1 MKKAHRI
8 IIAVF
13 CILILATAG
22 KSAYAAG
29 LSRLDETEKEKI
41 ICVVYDNSS
50 SMFQD
55 DDPPKEYTDR
65 WVQADYAMKALALMM
80 NSGDTLRPYI
90 MGDYKTEGRNT
101 AGISSIQIKADSK
114 VTLNE
119 LEKKMNAMKF
129 TEMTYFEGVEEAAE
143 DLKKSQTKNKDC
155 WIIILT
161 DGVFTSPEKMKDGKD
176 SLVEELEKITAD
188 NANVSIGYVPIGK
201 NAISLEGD
209 RKKRIYTAEG
219 GSIMEQVTRMIN
231 LIYGR
236 VQLDESTKEDYVQQ
250 GDEAGRLNVRMDVPV
265 EKMIVLLQDAGETG
279 NYVDLEEGL
288 EEKLNK
294 RITAVDPTVTDAFV
308 KASDIA
314 FSGRSSVPGI
324 EKGVKSHESAKI
336 QYSILRGLI
345 YNFTGN
351 SEQNMDMEDQYVS
364 IEVGR
369 DAYDTVDVY
378 YQPAVLVEMDY
389 YQNGEKIEHG
399 EGCTAALGGE
409 ETEKCIREGEMT
421 IQLYMTDSSGT
432 PIEKQDSPLLYENN
446 FVVEMR
452 SQDGTLIDQQELGGY
467 RYQFQVEEGTYTL
480 NITTAWNEVYAKQ
493 IEVQEPIRPLELERV
508 SPDRVWIDQKEG
520 DGSVLSVQIREGG
533 EILGSAAAKNTEVEC
548 RVKDEDFIAER
559 MGYQGDG
566 IWKFRILLKDYE
578 QHQIA
583 DSIECD
589 ITAVRKYQSGTKEVT
604 GEPKDATISLQ
615 VVSGDFELSIEPKE
629 KELLHPFRR
638 IFLGEKLPLKYLC
651 DGEEL
656 TEKQKKEGLVIQDF
670 QIEPEYMNKYL
681 GIDRNNN
688 LQLKGGWIWL
698 FSIPEEIEVSMSG
711 QYERYN
717 TLKSFTIACAFS
729 VKDVPLF
736 VKIIIYIVI
745 GLVIFWIAA
754 YLCKKKFSRFYIGSI
769 EAKLSGTRGGVPRDV
784 KVKRLRQSLI
794 PPCRTARLV
803 FKESAGIGD
812 PYIKSFNLKFMRNPG
827 GDGWK
832 IVNYGDFADSKRYR
846 IGKSPVTEK
855 NRIFSKKVPFFVLDK
870 DGNEKKLEL
879 NDKRK

>member
-129 TEMTYFEGVEEAAE
+129 TEMTYFEGVEAAAE
-143 DLKKSQTKNKDC
+143 DLKKLQTKNKDC

-161 DGVFTSPEKMKDGKD
+161 DGIFTSPATIDNDKELQEK
-176 SLVEELEKITAD
+176 LEAITAE
-188 NANVSIGYVPIGK
+188 NANISIGYVPIGK
-201 NAISLEGD
+201 NAVKLKED
-209 RKKRIYTAEG
+209 RKKRIYMVEG

-236 VQLDESTKEDYVQQ
+236 VQLDEKIKEEYIPKGEELD
-250 GDEAGRLNVRMDVPV
+250 RIRIRMDIPV
-265 EKMIVLLQDAGETG
+265 EKMIVFLQDAGETG
-279 NYVDLEEGL
+279 DYVDLKEGL

-294 RITAVDPTVTDAFV
+294 RTTAADTTVTDAFV

-314 FSGRSSVPGI
+314 FSGRSSVPGM

-351 SEQNMDMEDQYVS
+351 SDQNMDMERQYVS
-364 IEVGR
+364 IEVGS

-399 EGCTAALGGE
+399 EGCTAALDGE
-409 ETEKCIREGEMT
+409 ETEQCIREGEMT
-421 IQLYMTDSSGT
+421 IQLYMTDGGGI
-432 PIEKQDSPLLYENN
+432 PIKKQDSPLLYENN

-480 NITTAWNEVYAKQ
+480 NVTTAWNEVYAKQ

-508 SPDRVWIDQKEG
+508 SPDRIWIDQKQG
-520 DGSVLSVQIREGG
+520 DGSVLSVQIREEGKV
-533 EILGSAAAKNTEVEC
+533 LGSVTEKNAEVEC
-548 RVKDEDFIAER
+548 NVQDKDFESEE

-578 QHQIA
+578 KHQIA
-583 DSIECD
+583 ESIECD
-589 ITAVRKYQSGTKEVT
+589 ITAVRQYQSGTMAAAEET
-604 GEPKDATISLQ
+604 KDETISLQ
-615 VVSGDFELSIEPKE
+615 VVSGDFELFIEPKE
-629 KELLHPFRR
+629 KELLHPFKR
-638 IFLGEKLPLKYLC
+638 ILLGEKLPLKYLC

-670 QIEPEYMNKYL
+670 QIEPDYMNKYL

-698 FSIPEEIEVSMSG
+698 FSIPEEIKVSMSG
-711 QYERYN
+711 EYERYN
-717 TLKSFTIACAFS
+717 TLKGFTIACAFS

-736 VKIIIYIVI
+736 GKIIIYILI
-745 GLVIFWIAA
+745 GLVVLWIAA
-754 YLCKKKFSRFYIGSI
+754 YLCKKKFSPFYIGSI
-769 EAKLSGTRGGVPRDV
+769 AASLDGKKGGVSRKIGV
-784 KVKRLRQSLI
+784 RRLKQSVI
-794 PPCRTARLV
+794 PFCHTARLV
-803 FKESAGIGD
+803 FKESTGIGA
-812 PYIKSFNLKFMRNPG
+812 PYIKSFNMKFMKNPS
-827 GDGWK
+827 DDDWK
-832 IVNYGDFADSKRYR
+832 IVNYEEFSDSKRYQ
-846 IGKSPVTEK
+846 IGENPVTAE
-855 NRIFSKKVPFFVLDK
+855 NRFFSKDNPFSVFDK
-870 DGNEKKLEL
+870 DGNEKILVL
-879 NDKRK
+879 HDKRN